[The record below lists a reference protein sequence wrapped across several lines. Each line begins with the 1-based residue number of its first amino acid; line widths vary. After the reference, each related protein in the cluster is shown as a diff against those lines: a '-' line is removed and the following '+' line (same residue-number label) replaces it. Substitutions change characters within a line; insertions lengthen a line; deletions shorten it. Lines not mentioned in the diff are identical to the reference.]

1 MRKIQV
7 VAGIVWKDGCF
18 LAARRSPGKRGEGFW
33 EFPGGKIEP
42 DETREQ
48 ALARELK
55 EELGIEV
62 SDCEYWKSEEHSYA
76 GYIIALHFYH
86 VREFSNTPMMIE
98 GHDALAWVSPS
109 FSRPMPRFC
118 ANSKNFTPPGRKRR
132 ASFHKFIAGAFGFY
146 SCAEGLGLWSD

>member
-48 ALARELK
+48 ALARELS
-55 EELGIEV
+55 EDQLRNLMLGARVLKTSRQEIT
-62 SDCEYWKSEEHSYA
+62 A
-76 GYIIALHFYH
+76 FAAFAAL
-86 VREFSNTPMMIE
+86 EGQMLPFSVT
-98 GHDALAWVSPS
+98 
-109 FSRPMPRFC
+109 
-118 ANSKNFTPPGRKRR
+118 
-132 ASFHKFIAGAFGFY
+132 
-146 SCAEGLGLWSD
+146 